1 MRFFTILRKKENA
14 MKRSIRPLAALAALL
29 LSASCQDFF
38 GQGEPGTLI
47 ISLPELLP
55 PATRTAN
62 GIPDTGDFIITVTG
76 PDGNTVYN
84 DCYARLSDEL
94 SVPAGAYT
102 VSAISGVFEV
112 PAFDSPQW
120 GDMQV
125 VTVPQGGSVT
135 VDLSCSQLNSGIRL
149 EVDDSFRNAFRTG
162 ELTLKSA
169 EGSLQYD
176 YDEPRAAFFRPGT
189 VSLLLHDGEY
199 VQTLFSRT
207 LEARQILTVRLSAA
221 VGTRSGGIT
230 VALDTVR
237 TWLSDSVVI
246 GGGGADSPEGAYDVM
261 QARQHPDEKGVW
273 VQGYIVGVA
282 TSSKKIAFEGPF
294 DKNTNLVLGN
304 RAATADPDYCLAVEL
319 PAGPVR
325 EALNLKDHPGLLG
338 RKVYIKGNLV
348 SAYYGIPGLKSPS
361 EYEF

>member
-1 MRFFTILRKKENA
+1 

-29 LSASCQDFF
+29 LLPTSCQDFF
-38 GQGEPGTLI
+38 QPDRTGTLI
-47 ISLPELLP
+47 ITLPELLP
-55 PATRTAN
+55 PATRAAN

-76 PDGNTVYN
+76 PDGKTVY
-84 DCYARLSDEL
+84 DDSYARLPDEL

-120 GDMQV
+120 GDTQV
-125 VTVPQGGSVT
+125 ATVPQGGSVT
-135 VDLSCSQLNSGIRL
+135 ADLSCSQLNSGLRL
-149 EVDDSFRNAFRTG
+149 EVDDSFRNAFPAG
-162 ELTLKSA
+162 ELTLKGA
-169 EGSLQYD
+169 EGSLQYG

-189 VSLLLHDGEY
+189 VSLLLDDGDY

-207 LEARQILTVRLSAA
+207 LAPRQILTVRLGAA

-230 VALDTVR
+230 VGLDTVR

-261 QARQHPDEKGVW
+261 QARQHPGEKGVW

-325 EALNLKDHPGLLG
+325 EALNLQAHPGLLG